1 MRRLSVARDLAGDEL
16 AALLA
21 QDAISEVALRVV
33 LSVHGAVHQTSF
45 VLYDRSGNIVGERIY
60 APFREANDV
69 AVADDLAKQMLSLPD
84 LASDAETRLT
94 IYTL

>member
-1 MRRLSVARDLAGDEL
+1 M
-16 AALLA
+16 
-21 QDAISEVALRVV
+21 

-84 LASDAETRLT
+84 LAKRCRNQTHD
-94 IYTL
+94 YTL